1 MGYPIALKTTFHNDP
16 TYRRQPAGGRARH
29 SVRAAIGIQAGKLSP
44 LPPSHCFTLKKPIM
58 QVTVCKSVTLAAKA
72 PKMPGSVAIGF
83 PLPSTAPQR
92 GEGLR
97 VRGGHIQSRLPS
109 VSSCIS
115 PIRGPG

>member
-1 MGYPIALKTTFHNDP
+1 MG
-16 TYRRQPAGGRARH
+16 GGARH
-29 SVRAAIGIQAGKLSP
+29 SVRAAIDIQPPELSAAVAIQTLAEHLKLET
-44 LPPSHCFTLKKPIM
+44 FKKLIM

-83 PLPSTAPQR
+83 PLPSTGPQR

-109 VSSCIS
+109 VASCIS
-115 PIRGPG
+115 PI